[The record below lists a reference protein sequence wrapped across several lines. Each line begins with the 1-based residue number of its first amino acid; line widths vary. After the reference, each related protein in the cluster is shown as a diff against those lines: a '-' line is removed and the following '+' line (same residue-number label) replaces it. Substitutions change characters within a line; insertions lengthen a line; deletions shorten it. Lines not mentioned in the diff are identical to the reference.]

1 MQLHDLKPA
10 PGATH
15 RSKRV
20 GRGIGSGNGKTAGKG
35 YKGQKA
41 RSGATP
47 RLGFEGGQ
55 TPLYRRLPQKPG
67 FRSLTK
73 KNYVLVSVG
82 ELDAFDAGTV
92 VTPELL
98 VEEGFAK
105 KIKDG
110 VKVLGD
116 GEITKALTVKAN
128 KFSTSAAEK
137 ITAAG
142 GTVEVI

>member
-1 MQLHDLKPA
+1 M
-10 PGATH
+10 
-15 RSKRV
+15 
-20 GRGIGSGNGKTAGKG
+20 
-35 YKGQKA
+35 
-41 RSGATP
+41 
-47 RLGFEGGQ
+47 
-55 TPLYRRLPQKPG
+55 
-67 FRSLTK
+67 
-73 KNYVLVSVG
+73 
-82 ELDAFDAGTV
+82 
-92 VTPELL
+92 
-98 VEEGFAK
+98 EEGFAK